1 MKSSFVDSIILSA
14 LSKKVMTDRR
24 AKNAQAFE
32 EVKQTGEW
40 QVASTAINRLNTR
53 LVHRIA
59 LETPIR
65 RLRGAVDASDAKFKL
80 QLADFIEH
88 RQIFENLFR
97 TVIAKYEGCTGS
109 ADKTN
114 ECLNAFTK
122 FLVTGEKIRFD
133 YSKQE
138 HTYPTLTMINHNEI
152 IEYASAIGGLIHGNF
167 EKYTET
173 LSEIMQRVSARK
185 HFNYYRV

>member
-1 MKSSFVDSIILSA
+1 MKGSFIDNIIFSVLSS
-14 LSKKVMTDRR
+14 KVMSESRE
-24 AKNAQAFE
+24 KNAKAFE
-32 EVKQTGEW
+32 EVKQTGDW
-40 QVASTAINRLNTR
+40 QVALTAIKRLNTR

-80 QLADFIEH
+80 QLADFIENH
-88 RQIFENLFR
+88 YIFESLFR
-97 TVIAKYEGCTGS
+97 SVIAKYEGNAGS
-109 ADKTN
+109 ADKAK
-114 ECLNAFTK
+114 ECLNAFTN

-138 HTYPTLTMINHNEI
+138 HTYPTLTMINHNEVV
-152 IEYASAIGGLIHGNF
+152 EYASAIGMLIRGNF
-167 EKYTET
+167 DKYNER